1 MLLISSVS
9 VLELVSQMECIQ
21 VFIWSSGKLSKV
33 LLPALM
39 ATTFVLENMMRGPR
53 LLDSC
58 STAYSTNP

>member
-39 ATTFVLENMMRGPR
+39 ATTSVLENMMG